1 MSKLKIAD
9 LRREDRLTDDA
20 ARAIAGGILY
30 LSNIRVGEPHGNAW
44 PGWPAWM
51 PHVALPKGNEWDP
64 AYSPMAR
71 EPDPRLQ

>member
-9 LRREDRLTDDA
+9 LYREDLLDSGA
-20 ARAIAGGILY
+20 ARAICGGIAY
-30 LSNIRVGEPHGNAW
+30 IRVGEPHGSTW

-51 PHVALPKGNEWDP
+51 PRIALPKGNEWDP
-64 AYSPMAR
+64 AYSPMAH